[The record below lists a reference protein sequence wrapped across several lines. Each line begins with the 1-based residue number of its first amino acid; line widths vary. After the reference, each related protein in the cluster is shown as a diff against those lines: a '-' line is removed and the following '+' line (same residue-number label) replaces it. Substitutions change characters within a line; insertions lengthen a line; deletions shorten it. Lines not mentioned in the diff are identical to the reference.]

1 MSKTLWQYRGPKDW
15 TPSPEWIEAAQGSP
29 IVAQLLYNRGIKTPE
44 AAKAFLDLENYQ
56 PTSGMTLPDM
66 DKALERINQ
75 AIDQQEPILI
85 FGDFDVDGMTGTSV
99 LYETLTQLGA
109 KVSYYIPDRAKEGHG
124 LNSAALI
131 RMVSSRQLKLVIST
145 DTGITNFNEV
155 SLLNGLK
162 VDCIITDHHD
172 LPDNLPPAVAN
183 INPKRLGNPDEHRL
197 GWLAGVGVAFKL
209 CELLVDARK
218 ADPAITERLL
228 DLVAIGTVADLAPLV
243 DENRYL
249 VHRGVQILNQW
260 QRTGIVEVLD
270 QAGVKPDAGK
280 PNPKLSSETIGF
292 VIGPRLNALGRLDNA
307 TQAVELLTSKDLE
320 VCRPLAAHLEHLNR
334 RRQELCDKTFTEAET
349 FLSRS
354 GGLEGHRAIILAS
367 PDWNLGVIGIVASR
381 LIEKYHVPT
390 FLMVID
396 ENKGE
401 ARCSAR
407 SIPGFNL
414 HDAMVK
420 LSDYFTHFGGHAGA
434 GGFGLT
440 LDKLDNF
447 KRALYQLTLQQ
458 ITDEQML
465 PIVEVDA
472 QVNWAQVN
480 PHLIDLMEK
489 LQPCGQGNPSPRFV
503 LENIHI
509 GAQRQIG
516 ADGRHLKL
524 VLHNGDAKNP
534 MDALIWNHGSID
546 NGSGERFDTRETYH
560 FAFSPSLNTFNNV
573 TKVQMIVE
581 DYHLAHGASK
591 PQVSLH
597 KNQDSAAQAATTAMP
612 FQASDASDNQGTQP
626 KWIDH
631 RHRQN
636 METYLS
642 QLLIPLDG
650 QRTVRIYHE
659 GRTPQIPFLK
669 EELLATRRSIAPTQE
684 LILWDLPPDLNSFQ
698 ELIAVA
704 QPEVVHLVGGKY
716 QQVPLYPALKDYMK
730 LIYQY
735 IPKVH
740 QLDFPDHMKQ
750 EGLGYQINLERLS
763 SQIAATQQVI
773 YQGLMVLSKLELAQI
788 QLRQDDTDQT
798 TTQKTA
804 TQTNTTSPSLPKLAQ
819 VQLSQQPNKTV
830 ESTLPQTMEWVAF
843 QHALNEV
850 GRFREWVLKSPLSQ
864 IKAAVLNQPEAASSP
879 VVPSASS
886 STPV

>member
-1 MSKTLWQYRGPKDW
+1 VSKTLWQYRGPKDW
-15 TPSPEWIEAAQGSP
+15 TPSPEWIDAAQGSP

-44 AAKAFLDLENYQ
+44 NAKAFLDLENYQ
-56 PTSGMTLPDM
+56 PTSGLTLPDM
-66 DKALERINQ
+66 DKAIERINL

-131 RMVSSRQLKLVIST
+131 RLVSSRQLKLVIST

-172 LPDNLPPAVAN
+172 LPENLPPAVAN
-183 INPKRLGNPDEHRL
+183 LNPKRLGNPDEHPL

-209 CELLVDARK
+209 CELLVEARK
-218 ADPAITERLL
+218 ADPAITERRL

-249 VHRGVQILNQW
+249 VHRGVQVLNQW
-260 QRTGIVEVLD
+260 QRPGIVEVLD

-280 PNPKLSSETIGF
+280 PNPRLTSETIGF

-354 GGLEGHRAIILAS
+354 GGLDGHRAIILAS
-367 PDWNLGVIGIVASR
+367 PDWHLGVIGIVASR

-396 ENKGE
+396 ESKGE

-407 SIPGFNL
+407 SIQGFNL
-414 HDAMVK
+414 HDAMIK

-434 GGFGLT
+434 GGFALT
-440 LDKLDNF
+440 LDKLDHF
-447 KRALYQLTLQQ
+447 KRALYQLTHQQ

-472 QVNWAQVN
+472 NVSWAQVN
-480 PHLIDLMEK
+480 PHLIELVDK
-489 LQPCGQGNPSPRFV
+489 LQPFGQGNPSPRFV

-546 NGSGERFDTRETYH
+546 SGSGERFDTRETYH

-581 DYHLAHGASK
+581 DYHLANGASK
-591 PQVSLH
+591 PQMSLH
-597 KNQDSAAQAATTAMP
+597 KNQDSAVQAATTAIP
-612 FQASDASDNQGTQP
+612 FQTADDSDQNSQTKT

-642 QLLIPLDG
+642 QLLMPLDG
-650 QRTVRIYHE
+650 QRNVRIYHE
-659 GRTPQIPFLK
+659 GRAPQIPFLK
-669 EELLATRRSIAPTQE
+669 ESLLVTRRSVEPTEE

-698 ELIAVA
+698 ELIALA
-704 QPEVVHLVGGKY
+704 KPEVVHLVGGKY

-740 QLDFPDHMKQ
+740 QLDFPDHLKQ
-750 EGLGYQINLERLS
+750 EGAGYQINLEKLS

-788 QLRQDDTDQT
+788 QLLKDE
-798 TTQKTA
+798 
-804 TQTNTTSPSLPKLAQ
+804 SVESSIPSLPKLAQ
-819 VQLSQQPNKTV
+819 VQLSNQPNKAV
-830 ESTLPQTMEWVAF
+830 ENTLPQTMEWVAF

-850 GRFREWVLKSPLSQ
+850 GRFREWTLKSPLSQ
-864 IKAAVLNQPEAASSP
+864 IKAAILNQPDASP
-879 VVPSASS
+879 
-886 STPV
+886 STPTVQASRI